1 MILVDTS
8 VWIDHFRRSIPA
20 LVRGLENGA
29 VASHPFVVGELAL
42 GSLRNRAETVDLLTE
57 LPALDVVA
65 YDDVLQFVDR
75 HGLPGS
81 GICWIDAHLLCAAA
95 AADLLIW
102 THDRNLRPRAAK
114 LGLLAR

>member
-8 VWIDHFRRSIPA
+8 VWIDHFHRSIPA
-20 LVRGLENGA
+20 LVRDLENGA

-42 GSLRNRAETVDLLTE
+42 GSLRHRAETVDLLTE
-57 LPALDVVA
+57 LPALDVA
-65 YDDVLQFVDR
+65 AHDEVLQFVHR

-81 GICWIDAHLLCAAA
+81 GLGWIDAHLLCAAA
-95 AADLLIW
+95 VADRLIW
-102 THDRNLRPRAAK
+102 THDRNLRARAAK